1 MEQPIIILQCSN
13 ENQVTTLCFVLYSLG
28 YIWAGSRKSLI
39 EFTPYSL
46 KRRYA
51 GRNTNIIIR
60 PYEKDVKYNFSKYEG
75 LGNID
80 GVNYV
85 LKVIE

>member
-1 MEQPIIILQCSN
+1 MEPIIVLQCNN
-13 ENQVTTLCFVLYSLG
+13 EKQIEFLRSTLHSLG
-28 YIWAGSRKSLI
+28 YVWGGSKHSLI
-39 EFTPYSL
+39 DFTPFSL
-46 KRRYA
+46 KRGYGGRY
-51 GRNTNIIIR
+51 TNIIIR

-75 LGNID
+75 LGNVD